1 MDNKEKNK
9 KKVIV
14 DVQTADIQ
22 NLESMINDEGRGKEI
37 IRLQFR
43 KMSSSISKSI
53 NAWSDWDRDNSW
65 DRDSWDR

>member
-14 DVQTADIQ
+14 DVQTAHVQ
-22 NLESMINDEGRGKEI
+22 NFESMINDEGRGKEI

-43 KMSSSISKSI
+43 KMSSSISKNI